1 MNCPKCNADL
11 VKKYYKGMIEVD
23 SCPSCR
29 GMWLDFNELD
39 KLEDAVFDD
48 DTHKGS
54 LVHFQSK
61 TNCPC
66 PQCGAGMD
74 EFQYRLYDLKLNIC
88 AENNHGFW
96 LDAGEDER
104 VLELMRQRALDIRRK
119 LDAESEWRQTLKG
132 MGTFLKKKK

>member
-39 KLEDAVFDD
+39 KLEDVIFDD
-48 DTHKGS
+48 DTRKGS
-54 LVHFQSK
+54 LAHFQSK
-61 TNCPC
+61 TNYPC

-74 EFQYRLYDLKLNIC
+74 QFQYRLYDLKLDIC